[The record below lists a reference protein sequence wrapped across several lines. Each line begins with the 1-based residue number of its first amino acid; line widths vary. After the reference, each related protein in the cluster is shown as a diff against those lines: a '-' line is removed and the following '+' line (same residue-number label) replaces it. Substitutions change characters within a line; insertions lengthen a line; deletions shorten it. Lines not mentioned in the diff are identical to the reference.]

1 MYLVGIRY
9 YRYYLVVE
17 TLLPIAVEPVTV
29 TADLLVAVLVFVA
42 HLMDST

>member
-9 YRYYLVVE
+9 YLYYLVVE
-17 TLLPIAVEPVTV
+17 TLLLIVVGPATA